1 MEARAA
7 LSRSGTT
14 NLASHQSP
22 VKMDVSSVPPVSGPP
37 STSIPSGFSHVE
49 LIIVSHHFF
58 GKEALLFLGYCVA
71 EVCMIY
77 VVLRPAQLLF
87 FVDE

>member
-7 LSRSGTT
+7 LSRSGTI
-14 NLASHQSP
+14 ASNQSP
-22 VKMDVSSVPPVSGPP
+22 VKMDVSSIPPVSGPP

-58 GKEALLFLGYCVA
+58 GKEVLLFLGYCVA

-87 FVDE
+87 FVYE